1 MSIEKFLLV
10 PHTVAKKNHC
20 EANYR
25 ISNMYSFSN
34 FFNLLTL
41 YCSLKK
47 YQYSTPK
54 LLCFALKFEKFNRNF
69 ASLISNLLMTL
80 VFLFSPCLSLSH
92 ELILNE
98 Q

>member
-25 ISNMYSFSN
+25 ISNTVSATFSIYSRFIAHLRNIS
-34 FFNLLTL
+34 
-41 YCSLKK
+41 
-47 YQYSTPK
+47 STPK
-54 LLCFALKFEKFNRNF
+54 LLCYALKFEKFNRNF

-80 VFLFSPCLSLSH
+80 VFLFSPCLSLSQK
-92 ELILNE
+92 LILN
-98 Q
+98 